1 MGTARTAGAAGTTGA
16 TAACCAA
23 ETIGKEINAKEREAI
38 KVGLRMGRSLGESKS
53 LNQLDAMGPE
63 RVSRGRPRRE
73 GLCRKV
79 LPKKRDILLEF
90 AIEQVEK
97 RRRPQVRQRRGQLQY
112 FQLMSALGGAVCDM

>member
-23 ETIGKEINAKEREAI
+23 ETIGKEIKAKEREAI

-90 AIEQVEK
+90 AIAQVEK
-97 RRRPQVRQRRGQLQY
+97 RRRPQARQRRGQPQY
-112 FQLMSALGGAVCDM
+112 FQLMSAPGGAVCVM